1 MDWKQ
6 VYKLYCE
13 IMPLAYIPV
22 GEDAEEKISKM
33 PQKTL
38 DNLLKVLY
46 IIKTDAI
53 LEALNKQTDFT
64 YN

>member
-13 IMPLAYIPV
+13 IMPLAYIPM